1 MSRFV
6 AHIRTRPRLFICT
19 AIGTAV
25 ALLAPGIDHAVT
37 RSLLGW
43 NVGVWLFLALIAFMM
58 LRADHDR
65 LRRAAIAQSEGAGA
79 VLALVI
85 VAAVASIVAIVIE
98 LAAAKGPGA
107 QHALSHVLFALATVI
122 GSWLLLPSLFA
133 LNYASLY
140 YRTHHDGGLKFPDQD
155 EAFKPGYAD
164 FLYFSFTIAVASQ
177 TSDVS
182 ITNRPMR
189 RLVLLQS
196 VLSFMF
202 NTTILAF
209 TINIAAGLF

>member
-1 MSRFV
+1 MQATALFSHV
-6 AHIRTRPRLFICT
+6 RTRPRLFICA

-25 ALLAPGIDHAVT
+25 ALLVPGIEHAVT

-43 NVGVWLFLALIAFMM
+43 NVGVWLFLALIGLLM
-58 LRADHDR
+58 LRAGALGLRDR
-65 LRRAAIAQSEGAGA
+65 GAAQ

-85 VAAVASIVAIVIE
+85 VAAVVSIVAIVIE
-98 LAAAKGPGA
+98 LSAAKAPDA
-107 QHALSHVLFALATVI
+107 HHALPHVLFALATVT
-122 GSWLLLPSLFA
+122 GSWLLLPTLFA

-140 YRTHHDGGLKFPDQD
+140 YRGTRGGGLKFPEPDD
-155 EAFKPGYAD
+155 AFKPDYAD
-164 FLYFSFTIAVASQ
+164 FLYFSFTIAVACQ
-177 TSDVS
+177 TADVT

-196 VLSFMF
+196 VLSFAF

-209 TINIAAGLF
+209 TINIAASLF